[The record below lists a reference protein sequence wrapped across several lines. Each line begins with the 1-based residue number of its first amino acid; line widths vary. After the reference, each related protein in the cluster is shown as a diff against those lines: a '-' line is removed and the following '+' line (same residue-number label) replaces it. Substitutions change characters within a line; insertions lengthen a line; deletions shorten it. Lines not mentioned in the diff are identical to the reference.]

1 MSERKTSLP
10 LDQASAP
17 AGPTSDPTSLGLQ
30 WQLAL
35 AGLGFGAA
43 AVSLAALS
51 LGVKPLVVVSPAAA
65 AAAAGAVLGFWLGR
79 PVKRDLR
86 EIGLYATALAR
97 GQFGSRLP
105 DGGMGEFRHL
115 KLQLNRTAKALAEQV
130 DALRRLSD
138 ERADL
143 LERSERLAVVEER
156 QRLAREL
163 HDTVSQELFALAM
176 SVAAARSSLPEDLGP
191 ERERLQR
198 AEEGARRAQVTMR
211 NLIRA
216 LRPVEL
222 GEQRLGPAIGDLLRE
237 AEERRGVD
245 VRLDID
251 EALDLPTGIEDAIF
265 RIAQE
270 ALANA
275 LRHGGA
281 TRVQARLGRAGQ
293 RVLFS
298 LRDNGRGFDLQ
309 AVREGYGIRGMR
321 ERAAEVGGR
330 VDVSPSPGEGC
341 TVSFW
346 LDLEGGEGN

>member
-1 MSERKTSLP
+1 MSERESSIP
-10 LDQASAP
+10 QDQTAASAGSP
-17 AGPTSDPTSLGLQ
+17 SDPTYLGLQ

-43 AVSLAALS
+43 AVLLAALS
-51 LGVKPLVVVSPAAA
+51 LGVKPLAVLSPAGAS
-65 AAAAGAVLGFWLGR
+65 AAAGAVLGFWLGR
-79 PVKRDLR
+79 RVKRDLR
-86 EIGLYATALAR
+86 EIGLYTTALAR
-97 GQFGSRLP
+97 GQFGARLP

-115 KLQLNRTAKALAEQV
+115 KLQLNRTARALAEQV

-176 SVAAARSSLPEDLGP
+176 SIAAARSALPETLGP
-191 ERERLQR
+191 ERDRLQR

-222 GEQRLGPAIGDLLRE
+222 GEQRLGPAVADLLKE
-237 AEERRGVD
+237 AQERRGVD

-281 TRVQARLGRAGQ
+281 TRVQARLGRTGD
-293 RVLFS
+293 RILFV
-298 LRDNGRGFDLQ
+298 LRDNGQGFDAQ
-309 AVREGYGIRGMR
+309 AVHEGYGIRGMR

-330 VDVSPSPGEGC
+330 IDVSTIPAEGC

-346 LDLEGGEGN
+346 LDLEGGDAE